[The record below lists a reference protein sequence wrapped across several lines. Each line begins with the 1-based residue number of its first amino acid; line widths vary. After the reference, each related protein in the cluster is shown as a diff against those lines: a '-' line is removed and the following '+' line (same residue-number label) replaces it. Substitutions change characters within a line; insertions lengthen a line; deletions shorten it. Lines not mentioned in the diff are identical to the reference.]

1 MRNGTPTAV
10 LKTLIRPSQP
20 NAAQSILQPLLART
34 ATEFSRARNESQ
46 ICSVNLRF
54 TFESQIH
61 LGFTFESQIHL
72 GFVFEKRISDESETQ
87 NPISD

>member
-34 ATEFSRARNESQ
+34 ATTFSMARNESQ
-46 ICSVNLRF
+46 IRSVNLR
-54 TFESQIH
+54 
-61 LGFTFESQIHL
+61 FTFESQIHL